1 MRTLTIV
8 LFTLFHFFGFSQEK
22 STITEIK
29 VIPESSDSEISEVP
43 FAIIEDVPVFP
54 GCGELDRKERLT
66 CFQEKLNEHI
76 IKNLKYPKQA
86 RKKNIQ
92 GKVITMFVINK
103 EGIIENIVARGPENC
118 EDCEILEKEAIRI
131 MSKLP
136 RMTPGKQ
143 KGKAV
148 KVKYSQPLNFKLQ

>member
-92 GKVITMFVINK
+92 GKVFVLFVINSEGNI
-103 EGIIENIVARGPENC
+103 EGITTKAPTGC
-118 EDCEILEKEAIRI
+118 ELLEDEAVRI
-131 MSKLP
+131 MGLLP
-136 RMTPGKQ
+136 KMEPGKFR
-143 KGKAV
+143 GKPV
-148 KVKYSQPLNFKLQ
+148 NVKYAQPINFNLK